1 LTDKAAEPTRKNGY
15 PAHREADVALRDGST
30 VRVRPVRAEDEDA
43 MLRFLEGL
51 DQGSRMFRF
60 FSAGTD
66 LKAAARSMADVD
78 YSQQYGLVAVRG
90 ANDDVVA
97 QGNYFTS
104 SPGEAEIAFTI
115 AQDLQGLG
123 LGTLLL
129 AHLAEVAQS
138 NGISVFTAEVMPE
151 NHRMI
156 EVFRES
162 GFPVE
167 TSSQPGSIHIELPTS
182 FSDEAIR
189 RFEERDRLAAQ
200 AAIRPF
206 LEPRAVAVIGASRK
220 HGTVGG
226 QLFHNAL
233 ESGFEGV
240 VYPVNPSADVVQ
252 SVRAYPSVADVP
264 DDVDLAVI
272 AVPAPAVIEVA
283 RECASSGVPAVV
295 VISAGFA
302 ETGPGG
308 AELQRE
314 LVEVCRAAGMRLV
327 GPNCLGILNT
337 AEHSQLNVTFA
348 PGSPPRGHV
357 GFASQSGAL
366 GLALIDLASD
376 RGIGVTCFASI
387 GNRADITAN
396 DFLEY
401 WETDDATRVAL
412 LYIESFTNPRRFSR
426 VARRLGREMPIVV
439 VKSGRSAAGERAT
452 SSHTGALLAASD
464 VTVDALF
471 DQAGVIRTDSLAELL
486 DVASLLENQPLPGG
500 PRVGIVTNAGG
511 PGIMCADACEA
522 AGLEV
527 PEIPHAVRDRLVELL
542 PAEAGLLNP
551 VDMIATATAEHYGA
565 TIRTLSE
572 WDGIDALIVIFIRPL
587 LTRAEDVAE
596 AIRSAVQEMSREIP
610 VQAVFMSA
618 QDQGGM
624 AGSGVPTYQYPE
636 DAARTLGQV
645 MRHVAWRSRPAQEPA
660 EFNDVR
666 TEEAAAVI
674 ANALRSGGGWVG
686 FDETARLLECY
697 GIAIPEWRLA
707 PSPEQAGQAAEELG
721 GQVVLKAQGPGL
733 LHKTEMGAVRIGL
746 NGNAEVARA
755 AEEMDEAIARAG
767 ADRQDFIV
775 QAMVDS
781 GVELLV
787 GVVYDATFGPVLACG
802 AGGTQAELLKDV
814 SVRIC
819 PITQGEASEMLRS
832 LATFPLLTGFR
843 GGPQVDLD
851 AVHELLLR
859 VGAMVEA
866 HHEIAELDLN
876 PVLAGPSGAI
886 AVDFRVR
893 VESAPPERPW
903 PATWQ

>member
-1 LTDKAAEPTRKNGY
+1 
-15 PAHREADVALRDGST
+15 
-30 VRVRPVRAEDEDA
+30 
-43 MLRFLEGL
+43 
-51 DQGSRMFRF
+51 
-60 FSAGTD
+60 
-66 LKAAARSMADVD
+66 
-78 YSQQYGLVAVRG
+78 
-90 ANDDVVA
+90 
-97 QGNYFTS
+97 
-104 SPGEAEIAFTI
+104 
-115 AQDLQGLG
+115 
-123 LGTLLL
+123 
-129 AHLAEVAQS
+129 
-138 NGISVFTAEVMPE
+138 
-151 NHRMI
+151 
-156 EVFRES
+156 
-162 GFPVE
+162 
-167 TSSQPGSIHIELPTS
+167 
-182 FSDEAIR
+182 
-189 RFEERDRLAAQ
+189 
-200 AAIRPF
+200 
-206 LEPRAVAVIGASRK
+206 
-220 HGTVGG
+220 
-226 QLFHNAL
+226 
-233 ESGFEGV
+233 
-240 VYPVNPSADVVQ
+240 
-252 SVRAYPSVADVP
+252 
-264 DDVDLAVI
+264 
-272 AVPAPAVIEVA
+272 
-283 RECASSGVPAVV
+283 
-295 VISAGFA
+295 
-302 ETGPGG
+302 
-308 AELQRE
+308 
-314 LVEVCRAAGMRLV
+314 MRLV

-366 GLALIDLASD
+366 GLALIDLASE
-376 RGIGVTCFASI
+376 RGIGVSAFASI

-412 LYIESFTNPRRFSR
+412 LYIESFSNPRRFSR

-527 PEIPHAVRDRLVELL
+527 PEIPQAVRDRLAEHL

-551 VDMIATATAEHYGA
+551 VDMIATATAEHYRA

-645 MRHVAWRSRPAQEPA
+645 MRHVAWRSSPAQEPP

-674 ANALRSGGGWVG
+674 ANALRSGREWVG

-697 GIAIPEWRLA
+697 GVAIPEWRLA

-746 NGNAEVARA
+746 TGNAEVTRA
-755 AEEMDEAIARAG
+755 AKEMDEAIARAG
-767 ADRQDFIV
+767 AERQDFIV

-787 GVVYDATFGPVLACG
+787 GVVHDATFGPVLACG

-814 SVRIC
+814 SGPDLPHHTGR
-819 PITQGEASEMLRS
+819 GERDA
-832 LATFPLLTGFR
+832 PLSRDLPAADRVSRRPR
-843 GGPQVDLD
+843 GGP
-851 AVHELLLR
+851 R
-859 VGAMVEA
+859 R
-866 HHEIAELDLN
+866 
-876 PVLAGPSGAI
+876 GPRASTSRRSDG
-886 AVDFRVR
+886 RG
-893 VESAPPERPW
+893 PP
-903 PATWQ
+903 